1 MWKNVQTNQLYLL
14 VFQVTDSDG
23 ISLVGECFNKF
34 PVIVGETKF
43 DIEFSFVEF
52 FPVRIIYRDQLIVVV
67 FGLLR
72 LMDILQGIKL
82 LYLAY

>member
-1 MWKNVQTNQLYLL
+1 M
-14 VFQVTDSDG
+14 TDSNG
-23 ISLVGECFNKF
+23 IPLVGECFNKF
-34 PVIVGETKF
+34 PVIVSETKF

-67 FGLLR
+67 FWLLR
-72 LMDILQGIKL
+72 LMDILKGIKL